1 MPIGHAPYGTFP
13 LGGAVPVET
22 RNLILINPAAQYL
35 HYYTPLTQKAAN
47 YLPQYQYGRQYK
59 YSVYQQILNAIMIHF
74 DQLRL
79 ALNRQEYNRFPQ
91 TFLRDT
97 IDVIYTQPKLAESTF
112 VTGLK
117 NDNWSVLKKIDLDNP
132 EQWWYED
139 VPTELLEY
147 ERKFDSVALLNN
159 VPLSTEILINQRLIN
174 PSGLYI
180 ILRSE
185 NGNFINNIKGEDIL
199 GTDIIIYGE
208 DEYGINRN
216 EKFTFY
222 YPSYQRSKTNWKKI
236 FRVECSYFDSSN
248 AFSLFIG
255 NYIPSD
261 YTIREDFLYTLH
273 TPDREIKSVFWDI
286 SEDRKKLQLKTLVAD
301 NILTYHA
308 GIKDFNIVKEFVIVD
323 IDGAPVEDL
332 QSILPSDFDDKLYV
346 INKDKIFILSKLD
359 EYPNVV
365 AKATEIRT
373 PDPALNLDVRVE
385 TGYVIIRGIKS
396 VANTGKDITGA
407 ILYVENSQG
416 RFYYDN
422 GSWSTNN
429 PGFTDI
435 PLEQE
440 ISFGNGT
447 PFGEHFYI
455 ALLTNTNAG
464 IDTDTFIVEGQV
476 KKPLFITNTSSFIPG
491 SHMIYK
497 YDDSFAFAND
507 EGHVDLSFVFDSYI
521 VDSKRN
527 LMIFREKY
535 FHIQY
540 INTDGTVAA
549 SGGEPVPQNVFNEL
563 DQYGA
568 LLGLERRPGEKSYQ
582 FLKRIKDVFYYP
594 SSSTYKGLVY
604 SLSRDLILP
613 VSEVIDLTL
622 SDDIIINIKYPY
634 ITVKSGALQ
643 SQFNLFN
650 NSGNNGTIS
659 DVIEW
664 LNTITGVHA
673 ESVNDTY
680 VNSLPARALIESTNF
695 ERIYNYIAGQS
706 TSISPNI
713 GDAKIVESSIS
724 IDGFEK
730 VQYAD
735 LASLK
740 TPAYSFIPPNNILL
754 NRPLINDGIH
764 FDIIKNK
771 FSLYASPVIIYM
783 PHNLDNDFIDNNKL
797 SALAKDLLTETENI
811 YPYRWRY

>member
-1 MPIGHAPYGTFP
+1 
-13 LGGAVPVET
+13 
-22 RNLILINPAAQYL
+22 
-35 HYYTPLTQKAAN
+35 
-47 YLPQYQYGRQYK
+47 
-59 YSVYQQILNAIMIHF
+59 
-74 DQLRL
+74 
-79 ALNRQEYNRFPQ
+79 
-91 TFLRDT
+91 
-97 IDVIYTQPKLAESTF
+97 
-112 VTGLK
+112 
-117 NDNWSVLKKIDLDNP
+117 
-132 EQWWYED
+132 
-139 VPTELLEY
+139 
-147 ERKFDSVALLNN
+147 
-159 VPLSTEILINQRLIN
+159 
-174 PSGLYI
+174 
-180 ILRSE
+180 
-185 NGNFINNIKGEDIL
+185 
-199 GTDIIIYGE
+199 
-208 DEYGINRN
+208 
-216 EKFTFY
+216 
-222 YPSYQRSKTNWKKI
+222 
-236 FRVECSYFDSSN
+236 
-248 AFSLFIG
+248 
-255 NYIPSD
+255 
-261 YTIREDFLYTLH
+261 
-273 TPDREIKSVFWDI
+273 
-286 SEDRKKLQLKTLVAD
+286 
-301 NILTYHA
+301 
-308 GIKDFNIVKEFVIVD
+308 
-323 IDGAPVEDL
+323 
-332 QSILPSDFDDKLYV
+332 
-346 INKDKIFILSKLD
+346 
-359 EYPNVV
+359 
-365 AKATEIRT
+365 
-373 PDPALNLDVRVE
+373 
-385 TGYVIIRGIKS
+385 
-396 VANTGKDITGA
+396 
-407 ILYVENSQG
+407 
-416 RFYYDN
+416 
-422 GSWSTNN
+422 
-429 PGFTDI
+429 
-435 PLEQE
+435 
-440 ISFGNGT
+440 
-447 PFGEHFYI
+447 
-455 ALLTNTNAG
+455 
-464 IDTDTFIVEGQV
+464 
-476 KKPLFITNTSSFIPG
+476 
-491 SHMIYK
+491 
-497 YDDSFAFAND
+497 
-507 EGHVDLSFVFDSYI
+507 